1 MALDGFYPA
10 GIRER
15 DASSERV
22 ADVDGLWAGL
32 NSEIAR
38 GAETAALAAGLHHQ
52 AAAVIGAIENE
63 VAAISALLRRAN

>member
-1 MALDGFYPA
+1 MGLDGFYPT

-22 ADVDGLWAGL
+22 ADAYGLWAGI
-32 NSEIAR
+32 NSEIAH

-52 AAAVIGAIENE
+52 AAAVIGAIEDE
-63 VAAISALLRRAN
+63 VAAISALLSRAR